1 MTHTLH
7 RLGKREDLEKDYIVF
22 SMAAQKFNDKGA
34 AKKLIENFKLL
45 MESDPVNYG
54 DDNRGGILT
63 GVTASEIIEN
73 AGDKAYMA
81 AVYNNREALKNT
93 LKKLKDADNGMPVV
107 VSGNFKEVFEVAK
120 EVGLKPHTVHLSLG
134 IYGNKELLP
143 REEILEIT
151 TMCGHGMVCPS
162 NVERAIEK
170 VRKGK
175 MTPEKAGLELA
186 KPCTCAMFNPTRA
199 TEIIKKICSNE
210 REDD

>member
-7 RLGKREDLEKDYIVF
+7 RLGKREELSNDYIVF

-34 AKKLIENFKLL
+34 AKKLIENFKLFL
-45 MESDPVNYG
+45 ESDPVNYG
-54 DDNRGGILT
+54 DDNRGGVYT
-63 GVTASEIIEN
+63 GITAQEIIEKAN
-73 AGDKAYMA
+73 DKAYMA
-81 AVYNNREALKNT
+81 AVYKSRESLKAV

-134 IYGNKELLP
+134 VHGKTELLP
-143 REEILEIT
+143 EAEILEIT

-162 NVERAIEK
+162 HVEKVIEK

-186 KPCTCAMFNPTRA
+186 KPCTCAMFNPVRA
-199 TEIIKKICSNE
+199 ADIIRKKCSDE
-210 REDD
+210 SEED